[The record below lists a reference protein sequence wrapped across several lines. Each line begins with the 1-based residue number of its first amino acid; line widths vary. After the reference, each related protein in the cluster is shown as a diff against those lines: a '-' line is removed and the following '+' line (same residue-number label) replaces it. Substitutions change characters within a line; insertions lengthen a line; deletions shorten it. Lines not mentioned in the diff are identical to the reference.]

1 LGASFAIEDRY
12 RALDQKL
19 KRIQD
24 NLELTVDL
32 AQHKRSVL
40 LEVAV
45 IGLIAMELLLAFV
58 RH

>member
-1 LGASFAIEDRY
+1 M
-12 RALDQKL
+12 
-19 KRIQD
+19 IQD
-24 NLELTVDL
+24 NLELMVDL

-45 IGLIAMELLLAFV
+45 IGLIAAELLIAFF